1 MRPLARLALIG
12 AALAAALASGSAS
25 ARSVPREIDTLDFVG
40 PRNDG
45 RRFPNYARVALGV
58 EHRFKILGLQP
69 WIGVRA
75 DNAFKAFLPIDVQ
88 PNIGSPHFGTFYNSE
103 FRQMRLQVRF
113 ER

>member
-1 MRPLARLALIG
+1 MPTPRWLVLGTVDWRTGMPW
-12 AALAAALASGSAS
+12 SA
-25 ARSVPREIDTLDFVG
+25 VNDTLDFVG

-45 RRFPNYARVALGV
+45 RRFPNYARVSLGV

-69 WIGVRA
+69 WIGIRA
-75 DNAFKAFLPIDVQ
+75 DNAFKTFLPIDVQ
-88 PNIGSPHFGTFYNSE
+88 ANTGSPHFGTFYNSE